1 MNMNFSQ
8 RQKFSIKYKK
18 GRYNNQSNK
27 LQATFRLKDRNCMTL
42 SIDAEKTFDKV
53 QYLFVKIPKKLGI

>member
-18 GRYNNQSNK
+18 GHYNNQSNT

-42 SIDAEKTFDKV
+42 SIDTEKTLTKFSIS
-53 QYLFVKIPKKLGI
+53 L